1 MQKIKVLEANNI
13 DLIGNR
19 FNGYDMIED
28 LSDNKLQIKQV
39 VIDKLSDN
47 ENVYRL
53 ITNNSLRE
61 CFNKFEGVEIE
72 QSVKNIYSITS
83 PNLMDLKAYKEADI
97 IHFHMF
103 HNTRLS
109 LYSLKKIS
117 EEKKIILSLHDP
129 WFITGRCIHFF
140 ECQKWRNGCKNC
152 PKLNN
157 LFYFSKDNC
166 NDMWNLKKLIFEN
179 IDIDLV
185 VATDWMKKLVKESPI
200 TKTQKNIHKIPLGID
215 YEKFLKVTKEEAKKR
230 YKIKD
235 EVVLFLRA
243 QNEFKGT
250 PYVLEALKMLET
262 EKKITVITC
271 DQKNLLDEVKDKY
284 RIIDLGNIQDDE
296 MIYAMNACDIFLM
309 PSTGESFGMMAI
321 EAMSCSKPVV
331 VFDNSALPSVTKA
344 PECGYLVKN
353 KDSEDLMKAIKFL
366 VENQKERE
374 KRGKLGRKIVEE
386 EYSNEVYNNNLKRLY
401 NKVYERKTKDIKNN
415 ISQSD
420 SYNIKQFKLY
430 LNQITVRLF
439 GTENEFGKS
448 LMFEVKK
455 ARYKS
460 RYKIKYADLE
470 LQEILHEY
478 TTKLYEYLA
487 KNDKAITNE
496 KEIKIQ
502 KIKYLI
508 INNPGFVIE
517 KAKNRII
524 TRLKNKI
531 EKRDENV

>member
-1 MQKIKVLEANNI
+1 MKKIKILEVNNI
-13 DLIGNR
+13 DVIGNR

-28 LSDNKLQIKQV
+28 LSDDKLEIKQV

-47 ENVYRL
+47 ENVHRL
-53 ITNNSLRE
+53 ITNNSLKE
-61 CFNKFEGVEIE
+61 CYNKFEGAEIE
-72 QSVKNIYSITS
+72 QSVKNIFSITS
-83 PNLMDLKAYKEADI
+83 PNLRDLKVYKEADI

-109 LYSLKKIS
+109 LYSLKVIAQ
-117 EEKKIILSLHDP
+117 EKKVILSLHDP
-129 WFITGRCIHFF
+129 WFLTGRCVHFF
-140 ECQKWRNGCKNC
+140 ECQKWRNGCKKC
-152 PKLNN
+152 PNLNN
-157 LFYFSKDNC
+157 VFYFSKDNC

-185 VATDWMKKLVKESPI
+185 VATDWMKKLTKESPI
-200 TKTQKNIHKIPLGID
+200 TKSQKNIHKIPLGID
-215 YEKFLKVTKEEAKKR
+215 YEKFLKVTSEEAKKR
-230 YKIKD
+230 YKVKD
-235 EVVLFLRA
+235 EIVLFLRA

-271 DQKNLLDEVKDKY
+271 DQKHLLDEVKDKY

-321 EAMSCSKPVV
+321 EAMACSKPVV

-344 PECGYLVKN
+344 PACGYLVKN

-366 VENQKERE
+366 VENEKERE

-386 EYSNEVYNNNLKRLY
+386 EYSNEVYNKNLKKLY
-401 NKVYERKTKDIKNN
+401 NKVYERKHKEIKEN
-415 ISQSD
+415 IPKSD

-448 LMFEVKK
+448 LMFDVKRT
-455 ARYKS
+455 RYKN

-470 LQEILHEY
+470 LQQILHEY

-487 KNDKAITNE
+487 KDDKAITNE
-496 KEIKIQ
+496 REIKIQ
-502 KIKYLI
+502 KIKYLLM
-508 INNPGFVIE
+508 NNPSFIVE
-517 KAKNRII
+517 KATNII
-524 TRLKNKI
+524 IKKIKNKI